1 MVEAAVLKFK
11 RENRQ
16 LRNEASF
23 VPTGDGL
30 RSRTLSRVEMNA
42 LRAPLTAPANDDCVL
57 DETDDFIDTRCRF
70 PANYFTEPDAR
81 LLPIAGEIQ

>member
-30 RSRTLSRVEMNA
+30 RSRVLSRVQMNA
-42 LRAPLTAPANDDCVL
+42 LRAPLTAPANEMDSCVL
-57 DETDDFIDTRCRF
+57 DETDDFIDTR
-70 PANYFTEPDAR
+70 
-81 LLPIAGEIQ
+81 